1 VKLLADTQVW
11 LWQLGDRKRLDP
23 TALAMLE
30 DPSHEV
36 WLSAAS
42 VWELVIK
49 AQLGK
54 IQLPLPVDQYVPSRL
69 AALGIGS
76 CRSTTRMRSRYCS
89 YRPSIAI
96 RSTGCWWLRR
106 SWRGCSS

>member
-1 VKLLADTQVW
+1 L
-11 LWQLGDRKRLDP
+11 
-23 TALAMLE
+23 

-69 AALGIGS
+69 AALGN
-76 CRSTTRMRSRYCS
+76 RLLPVYDTHALALLQLPAVHRDPFDRMLVAQALVEGMQLVS
-89 YRPSIAI
+89 
-96 RSTGCWWLRR
+96 
-106 SWRGCSS
+106 